1 VPVRGG
7 DGREALMLYL
17 ILKIIHILSGAVLFG
32 TGAGI
37 AFFMLRA
44 HMSRDVATIAVVG
57 KIVVLADFVFTASAV
72 VVQPISGLGLIHLQ
86 GYALTEP
93 WLLAAY
99 ALYVLIGVC
108 WLPVVWMQMKMARL
122 AQTAADAGEALPAAY
137 HRLFRGW
144 FILGWPA
151 FAGVIGIYWLMV
163 AKPAF

>member
-1 VPVRGG
+1 MY
-7 DGREALMLYL
+7 EW
-17 ILKIIHILSGAVLFG
+17 LKIIHILSGAVLFG

-44 HMSRDVATIAVVG
+44 HMTRNVETMAAVG
-57 KIVVLADFVFTASAV
+57 SIVILADFVFTATAV

-86 GYALTEP
+86 GYSLTEP

-99 ALYVLIGVC
+99 GLYVLIGIC
-108 WLPVVWMQMKMARL
+108 WLPVVWIQMELAKMAKQ
-122 AQTAADAGEALPAAY
+122 AQAEGKDLPTRY
-137 HRLFRGW
+137 FGLFRIW

-163 AKPAF
+163 AKPVF